1 MRVSDIQL
9 LFDFNYWANQ
19 LILTNAAKLSDAQ
32 LSQAAAFPYG
42 NLLGTLEH
50 ILNSEYVWRTICTH
64 NRFMGQLVGQE
75 NLGSLDAISN
85 VWHAEEQ
92 AMRAF
97 LNSLSDSDLDK
108 TISYASDDGDGP
120 VRERVLWHCL
130 VHVVNHGTQHRTQC
144 AAMLKDMG
152 QPVGSTDFTY
162 FLNLHPQQ

>member
-19 LILTNAAKLSDAQ
+19 LMLTHAAKLSDEQ
-32 LSQAAAFPYG
+32 LVQPASFPYG
-42 NLLGTLEH
+42 NLLETLKH
-50 ILNSEYVWRTICTH
+50 ILDSEYVWRTICTH
-64 NRFMGQLVGQE
+64 NRFMGQLVGRE
-75 NLGSLDAISN
+75 DLGTLAAISN
-85 VWHAEEQ
+85 VWQTEEK

-97 LNSLSDSDLDK
+97 LNSLSDGDLDRVV
-108 TISYASDDGDGP
+108 SYASDDGNGP
-120 VRERVLWHCL
+120 VRERILWHCL

-162 FLNLHPQQ
+162 FLNLHLHQ